1 MSQNPFSNLDT
12 KTFRQAIIEL
22 LESEYK
28 LLGSH
33 KILELIADDIVEMEY
48 KYHPRK
54 KNNQFG
60 SLSWV
65 ATSEQNNKPKLGKKR
80 EEYKQEVI
88 ELPYVTEEDIELKR
102 QSVSKTEHDMIR
114 IARLT
119 KAAKNQGAMLTV
131 EELAAIMNRSAA
143 TISKRIGEYHETHD
157 DVLPLK
163 GYILDMGRGTTHKK
177 AIIELYEQKVQPPDI
192 ARKTEHSLNAV
203 DRYIKDYERV
213 KFLIR
218 RGISTTQIKH
228 MTGRGASVIKQY
240 RKLIEKYHP
249 EYFDTDN
256 NK

>member
-1 MSQNPFSNLDT
+1 MNQNPFSNLDK

-33 KILELIADDIVEMEY
+33 KILELIADDIVELEY

-54 KNNQFG
+54 KTNQFG

-65 ATSEQNNKPKLGKKR
+65 ATSEHNNKPKLGQKR
-80 EEYKQEVI
+80 EEYRQEVV

-102 QSVSKTEHDMIR
+102 QNVSKTEHDMIR

-119 KAAKNQGAMLTV
+119 KAAKKQGSMLTV
-131 EELAAIMNRSAA
+131 EELAAIMNRSTA

-177 AIIELYEQKVQPPDI
+177 KIIELYEQKIQPPDI

-218 RGISTTQIKH
+218 RGIDTIQIKH
-228 MTGRGASVIKQY
+228 MRGRWDSDSEQFD
-240 RKLIEKYHP
+240 LHIEK
-249 EYFDTDN
+249 
-256 NK
+256 

>member
-1 MSQNPFSNLDT
+1 MSNNPFDNLDQ
-12 KTFRQAIIEL
+12 KTFRDGIIEL
-22 LESEYK
+22 LETEYK
-28 LLGSH
+28 LVGSH
-33 KILELIADDIVEMEY
+33 KIIELIANDIVDLEI
-48 KYHPRK
+48 KYHPRNK
-54 KNNQFG
+54 KTQLG

-65 ATSEQNNKPKLGKKR
+65 STSDKNKKPKLGQKR
-80 EEYKQEVI
+80 SEYKQEVV
-88 ELPYVTEEDIELKR
+88 ELPYITKEDIELKR
-102 QSVSKTEHDMIR
+102 KGISKVEHDRLR
-114 IARLT
+114 IERLT
-119 KAAKNQGAMLTV
+119 KAAKKQGAMLTV
-131 EELAAIMNRSAA
+131 EERAAIMNRSAV

-157 DVLPLK
+157 DILPLK

-240 RKLIEKYHP
+240 RKLIERYHP
-249 EYFDTDN
+249 EYTDN